1 MTPIVSVPLIPED
14 APFTPEQRSWL
25 NGLLA
30 GLFQPPAL
38 AGVPVA
44 SIGVVLAVLYAS
56 QSGTAEGLARKIAK
70 ELKAKGH
77 TVSLSSLEG
86 YVPATLAA
94 ERYALFIVSTYGEG
108 DAPDNAQPF
117 YEQLCVEHFP
127 RYENLSYAVLA
138 LGDKHYEHF
147 CKFGKDLDGK
157 LESLGARRILDL
169 VDSDVEVAEPFARWK
184 ESVTQSLQTLTG
196 SNVFAPALGED
207 SVSASQLEEAGSALP
222 TGSFRASNASGG
234 TRVVEAQIVASQAKA
249 ANVNP
254 HKRENPFHAALV
266 DKHDLTQ
273 DVSSKQTVHLAFS
286 LEGAELVYEV
296 GDALGVIGSND
307 PALVDEILAATQ
319 FTGEEEI
326 AVDQAGA
333 LSLREALLKRFAI
346 TNLSR
351 RLVQRYAAKGVCPR
365 LQGLLAPEQQ
375 SHLDEYVHGRGLIDL
390 LTECPGVIASPADLT
405 GMLAKLSPRLYSI
418 SSSPRAHAGEVHTT
432 VAVVRYR
439 THDRQ
444 RGGVCS
450 TMLADR
456 VEVGE
461 RVPVYIQVNKKFRL
475 PQDKDAPIIM
485 IGPGTGIAPFR
496 AFLHDR
502 RAQGAAGKNWLFF
515 GERSAKTDFLYCDE
529 LQGMLR
535 DGHLTRL
542 DLAFSRDQQ
551 QKIYVQDR
559 MLEQA
564 AMLWEW
570 LQEGASVY
578 VCGDASRMAKDV
590 DHTLHK
596 IVEQQGSMDQEA
608 AAEYVVTLKDEHRY
622 HRDVY

>member
-14 APFTPEQRSWL
+14 APFTPEQRAWL

-30 GLFQPPAL
+30 GMFQPAGL
-38 AGVPVA
+38 SGVPTA
-44 SIGVVLAVLYAS
+44 PIGIALSVLYAS
-56 QSGTAEGLARKIAK
+56 QSGTAEGLARKLAK

-77 TVSLSSLEG
+77 SVTLASLEG

-108 DAPDNAQPF
+108 DAPDSVQPF

-147 CKFGKDLDGK
+147 CKFGKDLDAK
-157 LESLGARRILDL
+157 LESLGARRIHER
-169 VDSDVEVAEPFARWK
+169 VDCDVEVSEPFARWK
-184 ESVTQSLQTLTG
+184 ESIAERLRTLTG
-196 SNVFAPALGED
+196 GNVFAPALEED
-207 SVSASQLEEAGSALP
+207 STPASQPGGVLSPDSFSPSAGASASEAQASASQPA
-222 TGSFRASNASGG
+222 
-234 TRVVEAQIVASQAKA
+234 VASS
-249 ANVNP
+249 P
-254 HKRENPFHAALV
+254 SHKRENPFHAPLV

-286 LEGAELVYEV
+286 LDGAEFAYEA
-296 GDALGVIGSND
+296 GDALGVLGSND
-307 PALVDEILAATQ
+307 PALVDEILTAAK
-319 FTGEEEI
+319 FTGEERI
-326 AVDQAGA
+326 ALDKAGMTT
-333 LSLREALLKRFAI
+333 LREALLKRFVI
-346 TNLSR
+346 TTLSR
-351 RLVQRYAAKGVCPR
+351 RLVQRYAAKGECPR
-365 LQGLLAPEQQ
+365 LLGLLAPEQQ
-375 SHLDEYVHGRGLIDL
+375 THLDEYVHGRGLIDL
-390 LTECPGVIASPADLT
+390 LTECPGVVASAEDLT

-418 SSSPRAHAGEVHTT
+418 SSSPRAHLGEVHTT

-450 TMLADR
+450 TMFADR

-475 PQDKDAPIIM
+475 PQDSGAPIIM

-502 RAQGAAGKNWLFF
+502 RAQGAGGKNWLFF
-515 GERSAKTDFLYCDE
+515 GERSAKTDFLYRNE
-529 LQGMLR
+529 LEEMLH
-535 DGHLTRL
+535 DGHLTKL

-564 AMLWEW
+564 ATLWEW
-570 LQEGASVY
+570 LQAGASVY

-596 IVEQQGSMDQEA
+596 IVEQQGSMDQET
-608 AAEYVVTLKDEHRY
+608 AAEYVATLKDEHRY